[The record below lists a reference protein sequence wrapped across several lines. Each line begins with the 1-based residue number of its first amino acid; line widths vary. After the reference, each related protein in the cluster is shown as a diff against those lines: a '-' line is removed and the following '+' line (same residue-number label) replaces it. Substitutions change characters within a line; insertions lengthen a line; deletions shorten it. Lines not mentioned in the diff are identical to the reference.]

1 MTAAMKLQGSCLQ
14 CFLWLLT
21 ALVGPLPQAASQ
33 TLHATRLANGS
44 ELIVVGVGLADATT
58 AAWPEPATPEAG
70 PRVVTAGELTFVGE
84 LEAALAAAAGDPPA
98 VIIVAGAALPGVVRG
113 AVERALGGAAPT
125 ALPPVASR
133 VLEEG
138 RTERRLGPPGSD
150 AELRLE
156 VALPPPGD
164 PQRTPVEVLWELM
177 PELLDLDLAGL
188 RTRIDGDRG
197 LLEARVDAA
206 AVDLTLSRLRLG
218 LARVAEEPRLQDA
231 MVEAA
236 ARRLTVRR
244 RAVLEEH
251 PGGALQLLALWRA
264 GGAAAAREFLF
275 AGDGVTGATVRDAA
289 HRWLPRHP
297 GAALVIL
304 PPQVFNP
311 RFATPPQ
318 VLTLDSGLT
327 AAILERDA
335 AALAVVCLRPVVVPD
350 LDHGAAAAVL
360 TRIAQGLRA
369 GAERP
374 GWVGVRTS
382 PPQIELAGAPEQ
394 FAELLE
400 ALRSATLRVAEDPR
414 PVVSPA
420 DDSRRR
426 ALALMAGL
434 LGVAEGAELSAAALL
449 RPDNLALGA
458 VAVDG
463 EAAAE
468 ALEKF
473 WSGGAELTA
482 SVRPLAAVPRTREA
496 VPGSMSTLVAAVDL
510 AIAPGEAEPV
520 VLAELLDGRLA
531 TLFADHSTEVL
542 SPFVP
547 GRRVLLLVVTAA
559 GPLDAVEGRLAKK
572 WRELTAPVG
581 EGELAAVR
589 RRAAAEGVA
598 RGSGALG
605 HGRRCAA
612 VAVGAAR
619 WQPAA
624 EEERA
629 VLAVTV
635 EELNRVLRAVGPW
648 GELQTTA
655 AGVLPI
661 ARAVDER
668 SR

>member
-14 CFLWLLT
+14 CFLWLVT
-21 ALVGPLPQAASQ
+21 ALLGPLPQAASQ
-33 TLHATRLANGS
+33 TLHATRLDNGS
-44 ELIVVGVGLADATT
+44 ELIVVGVALAEATT
-58 AAWPEPATPEAG
+58 VAWPGPASAEGG
-70 PRVVTAGELTFVGE
+70 PRVVTAGELTFVAE
-84 LEAALAAAAGDPPA
+84 LEAALTAAAGDPPP
-98 VIIVAGAALPGVVRG
+98 VIIVTGAALPGVVRST
-113 AVERALGGAAPT
+113 VERALGGVAPT
-125 ALPPVASR
+125 PLPTLASR
-133 VLEEG
+133 GLEEG

-177 PELLDLDLAGL
+177 PELLDLRLAGL
-188 RTRIDGDRG
+188 RTRVDGDRG

-206 AVDLTLSRLRLG
+206 AVDPTLSRLRLG

-236 ARRLTVRR
+236 ARRLAVRR
-244 RAVLEEH
+244 RAILEEH
-251 PGGALQLLALWRA
+251 PAGALHLLSLWRA
-264 GGAAAAREFLF
+264 GGAAAVREFLF

-289 HRWLPRHP
+289 RRWLPRHP
-297 GAALVIL
+297 GAAIVIL
-304 PPQVFNP
+304 PPQVFDP

-318 VLTLDSGLT
+318 ILTLDSGMS

-335 AALAVVCLRPVVVPD
+335 TALAVVCLRPVVVPD
-350 LDHGAAAAVL
+350 LDNGAAAAVL

-374 GWVGVRTS
+374 GWVEVRAA
-382 PPQIELAGAPEQ
+382 PPQLELAGAPDR

-400 ALRSATLRVAEDPR
+400 ALRSATLWVAEDPR
-414 PVVSPA
+414 PVTRPV

-426 ALALMAGL
+426 ALSLMAGL
-434 LGVAEGAELSAAALL
+434 LGVAEGAELSPAALL

-468 ALEKF
+468 ALVKI
-473 WSGGAELTA
+473 WPGGDAELTA
-482 SVRPLAAVPRTREA
+482 TVRQLAAVPRTREA
-496 VPGSMSTLVAAVDL
+496 VPGSMSTLVTALDL
-510 AIAPGEAEPV
+510 AIVPGEAEAA
-520 VLAELLDGRLA
+520 VLAELLAGRLA
-531 TLFADHSTEVL
+531 ALLTDHSTEVL
-542 SPFVP
+542 APFVP
-547 GRRVLLLVVTAA
+547 GRRVLLVVVTAA
-559 GPLDAVEGRLAKK
+559 APLDALEGRFTKR

-581 EGELAAVR
+581 EEELAAVR
-589 RRAAAEGVA
+589 RRTAAEGVA
-598 RGSGALG
+598 RGSGAMG
-605 HGRRCAA
+605 HARRCAA

-629 VLAVTV
+629 ALAVTV

-648 GELQTTA
+648 DALQSTA
-655 AGVLPI
+655 AGVLPV
-661 ARAVDER
+661 ARTGPRER
-668 SR
+668 